1 MSARPPSVRLDDL
14 ADPRYG
20 DEVRAILDF
29 MEEAGSQLTLDAAQ
43 LMATARSETGLDD
56 FGADDF
62 VQRLWVLCDAMRREG
77 GFNGA
82 GVMQQHVFVLGLL
95 KNRLLIEDLIGR
107 HPEIL
112 DERIVAPIIICG
124 LPRTGTTHLHNLMSA
139 DPRLRSLPYWE
150 SLEPVLPTHEIPKDG
165 APDPRVERTDMALS
179 FLNRAL
185 PYFNRMH
192 EMTVEHTHE
201 EIQLL
206 AIDFST
212 MLFETTAPMPTWRDA
227 YLSRDQRPTY
237 AYLRRVLQVLQWL
250 RGGTRWVLKTPQ
262 HLEQF
267 PALVDTFPDAT
278 FVVTHRD
285 PVSVTASMVTMIAY
299 TARLTRDRVD
309 VEGMGAYWSDRLE
322 RMLLRCAEERDALPT
337 DQTIDVHFD
346 EFMADD
352 LAMVARVYELA
363 DQPLDRRATDAM
375 ASFVAAH
382 PRGRHGDVTYDLAQF
397 GLDAGERRRALAFYT
412 ERFGV
417 TEET

>member
-1 MSARPPSVRLDDL
+1 
-14 ADPRYG
+14 
-20 DEVRAILDF
+20 
-29 MEEAGSQLTLDAAQ
+29 
-43 LMATARSETGLDD
+43 
-56 FGADDF
+56 
-62 VQRLWVLCDAMRREG
+62 
-77 GFNGA
+77 
-82 GVMQQHVFVLGLL
+82 
-95 KNRLLIEDLIGR
+95 
-107 HPEIL
+107 
-112 DERIVAPIIICG
+112 
-124 LPRTGTTHLHNLMSA
+124 
-139 DPRLRSLPYWE
+139 
-150 SLEPVLPTHEIPKDG
+150 
-165 APDPRVERTDMALS
+165 MALS